1 MAWRRTDYLDQY
13 RSSETISLRPTD
25 ILQLNKTKRTFHQV
39 QFIRK
44 PTRLQILQEHKYYTE
59 CMRTIYI
66 LQNRS
71 SKLGQTDD
79 IRHPAKFSFH
89 ILWLQGPDETKHGI
103 WKTVFCVLW
112 STSAR
117 SHLGGLEKNN
127 SIIFRLVEILSGW
140 QHVSAMRSYD
150 CFLVVITVIPNY
162 TFGCCRNDNVY
173 HSMDK

>member
-13 RSSETISLRPTD
+13 RSSETICLRPTH

-39 QFIRK
+39 QFIWK

-66 LQNRS
+66 LQNHS
-71 SKLGQTDD
+71 NKLAQTDD
-79 IRHPAKFSFH
+79 IR
-89 ILWLQGPDETKHGI
+89 LPDETKHGI

-117 SHLGGLEKNN
+117 SHLGGLEKMIASSLGWLRYCRADNMSALWDHMLSYCNN
-127 SIIFRLVEILSGW
+127 SHIKLYIWLLSEW
-140 QHVSAMRSYD
+140 QCLSQH
-150 CFLVVITVIPNY
+150 
-162 TFGCCRNDNVY
+162 G
-173 HSMDK
+173 

>member
-13 RSSETISLRPTD
+13 RSSETICLRPTH

-39 QFIRK
+39 QFIWK

-66 LQNRS
+66 LQNHS
-71 SKLGQTDD
+71 NKLAQTDD
-79 IRHPAKFSFH
+79 IR
-89 ILWLQGPDETKHGI
+89 LPDETKHGI

-117 SHLGGLEKNN
+117 SHLGGLEK
-127 SIIFRLVEILSGW
+127 IIASSLGWLRYCRADNMSALWDHMLSCCNK
-140 QHVSAMRSYD
+140 SYQIIH
-150 CFLVVITVIPNY
+150 LAVVGMTMFITAWISNY
-162 TFGCCRNDNVY
+162 I
-173 HSMDK
+173 HHI